1 MSGWEM
7 FTWITVLILS
17 LGSIVVFI
25 LFVKD
30 IRQILKKFQR
40 EKQ

>member
-17 LGSIVVFI
+17 LGSITVFI

-30 IRQILKKFQR
+30 IKQILKKFLR

>member
-17 LGSIVVFI
+17 LGSIMVFI